1 MSTYDFL
8 GLSGGP
14 FATAYAL
21 RVFTCIVTSA
31 RNGSYSKHALFHCV
45 LIFLLLIYNII
56 SHILII
62 AGNEG
67 FFFYIG
73 PRSRVE
79 DTFIVYVK
87 VIRGETSFYSPQF
100 VNSFVGQ
107 LKKISQPWCRSVG
120 FVYIKY
126 LWKSASVTLLPW
138 QRYALCECF

>member
-67 FFFYIG
+67 FFFFFLHRTAQ
-73 PRSRVE
+73 PRRGHLHRLRQG
-79 DTFIVYVK
+79 DTRGNFI
-87 VIRGETSFYSPQF
+87 
-100 VNSFVGQ
+100 
-107 LKKISQPWCRSVG
+107 
-120 FVYIKY
+120 
-126 LWKSASVTLLPW
+126 LL
-138 QRYALCECF
+138 ATVC